1 MFGRVKYQI
10 TQSVKNVPNPAW
22 IKAIE
27 LWATATA
34 YGARSSRVT
43 LKMMANQRDQLFIL
57 SSATPRVIPMMRYTT
72 DCASN
77 LSGKGGPK
85 LGIKLTSTENAIK
98 K

>member
-1 MFGRVKYQI
+1 M
-10 TQSVKNVPNPAW
+10 TQSANNVPNPAW

-43 LKMMANQRDQLFIL
+43 LKMMANQRDQFFIL
-57 SSATPRVIPMMRYTT
+57 SSAMPRVTPMMRYTT
-72 DCASN
+72 DGAIN
-77 LSGKGGPK
+77 LSGKGGPE
-85 LGIKLTSTENAIK
+85 LGIKLMSIENATK